1 MRTRAHRKFTIGDKV
16 HPLVMRIDVIDTGGG
31 VAPEIAESIFFPM
44 VSGHADGSGLGLP
57 LAQTMIN
64 RQGGLIGCK
73 SEPGHTEFTVW
84 LPIEVGK

>member
-1 MRTRAHRKFTIGDKV
+1 
-16 HPLVMRIDVIDTGGG
+16 MRIDIIDTGSG

-44 VSGHADGSGLGLP
+44 VSGYADGSGLGLP

-64 RQGGLIGCK
+64 RQGGLIGFK